1 MSDNRLDLLYDA
13 KPRINGT
20 TKGGRTVPE
29 SNVVKPLEA
38 ETNEEFERA
47 KVCYSENCQTM
58 RTLNQIMWQ
67 APIIAMTLT
76 GGLWYGVASLKTIDV
91 YVKYGILVFVG
102 VADFLLIFVVQRVRS
117 VMEAYLVKI
126 KDFHPRSY
134 ADTQSGQA
142 VRWLRERGVAN
153 TFCVLLSVASLM
165 SFLGL
170 FRIGIM
176 SADAPGGRAS
186 LAQPIRE
193 EATANAIPQQ
203 SPSAEGS
210 TARPTH
216 ASSPAA
222 SSIGQ
227 PDQRNQ
233 GHR

>member
-1 MSDNRLDLLYDA
+1 
-13 KPRINGT
+13 
-20 TKGGRTVPE
+20 VPE